1 MHAFRLS
8 NCIPLQ
14 LLLLEIIP
22 FEPLNTAKVECVAE
36 SLVATASDLPTV
48 CDDGGGDNEADTD
61 TAAAKL
67 NRIDYKRKCIA
78 IESANMSVLSDLIS
92 DDEDGM
98 YDV

>member
-8 NCIPLQ
+8 ICIPLP

-48 CDDGGGDNEADTD
+48 CDDGGGDNEADD
-61 TAAAKL
+61 TAAAAKL

>member
-14 LLLLEIIP
+14 LLEIIP

-48 CDDGGGDNEADTD
+48 CDDGGGDNEADD